1 MSLQQF
7 LEANPAAGRRMVG
20 GGKVDIF
27 GQAGNW
33 LRDNV
38 FTTFDPVQEA
48 KRFRARQNAGAPA
61 PRSRAAGLPASARVI
76 TQYPDGVSTGM
87 GGGNAGPSQ
96 ASQWAPAAASPV
108 NRPAPRSAPGM
119 GAPVTYG
126 DSAARTR
133 ASAVTTAAQQAG
145 LPPQTAPTLSSQMTS
160 DISSW
165 LSANQ
170 GRANASGLEQ
180 WMRANANAERSKADR
195 MNIVERFLAKE
206 RAAGRMGNPNY
217 FEGFNPE
224 MSSEQSQRNQQVFNM
239 AGKGQL
245 PDVADMSGAGVAP
258 AFNAEMT
265 PEQRQASEQMWQM
278 AARDELPNLA
288 RSDYSVRPSADLQG
302 YELAAA
308 DPAPQNLLA
317 TAGITP
323 ADAQQM
329 GATGA
334 EGFAKAMNPAGDFG
348 GVGNFT
354 DPEENRKANLLLNR
368 YTSAITGQWR

>member
-1 MSLQQF
+1 MVT
-7 LEANPAAGRRMVG
+7 PAAR
-20 GGKVDIF
+20 
-27 GQAGNW
+27 N
-33 LRDNV
+33 
-38 FTTFDPVQEA
+38 
-48 KRFRARQNAGAPA
+48 
-61 PRSRAAGLPASARVI
+61 
-76 TQYPDGVSTGM
+76 
-87 GGGNAGPSQ
+87 
-96 ASQWAPAAASPV
+96 
-108 NRPAPRSAPGM
+108 
-119 GAPVTYG
+119 
-126 DSAARTR
+126 R
-133 ASAVTTAAQQAG
+133 ASAVTTAAQQGG
-145 LPPQTAPTLSSQMTS
+145 LPAQTAPTLSSQMSS
-160 DISSW
+160 DISGW

-170 GRANASGLEQ
+170 GRANSSGLEQ
-180 WMRANANAERSKADR
+180 WMRANANAERSKADG

-206 RAAGRMGNPNY
+206 RAAGRMSAPNY

-258 AFNAEMT
+258 AFNPELT

-302 YELAAA
+302 YEIAATA
-308 DPAPQNLLA
+308 PAQQNLLT
-317 TAGITP
+317 TAGVST
-323 ADAQQM
+323 AEAQQM

-348 GVGNFT
+348 GVGNIT